1 LYKKIRKKFIKVLM
15 AAFLI
20 IMFFLMLGLDL
31 SYIFRLYQTFDTR
44 FNIILSVEQTLSED
58 RRPSVESYNLDL
70 KNEIRYFTVT
80 LDENGNVVRTDMSHV
95 STADEEEAEYLTQKW
110 GTGSDK
116 FDRIVPYDEGFYC
129 LRIVK
134 TDTGAFDVWMEVTSL
149 VENVHYMFIITFGA
163 MILIDILIFVFLWMY
178 SKKAV
183 APIVESMSKQKQFIT
198 NAGHELKTP
207 LAVISANTEVLE
219 MTYGENEWTQ
229 STMHQVKRLSAL
241 VANLIQMA
249 RMEEDTDVVTLQD
262 FSASEVVEDAASS
275 FRTVAENQGKSLET
289 AIAKDVT
296 VHTDK
301 AMYTEIANIL
311 LDNAVKYCDD
321 GGCIRVELVR
331 EKKRTCLTV
340 SNDYK
345 DGEGVDYSRFFER
358 FYRADTAH
366 NNNKKSGYGIGL
378 SMAQSI
384 AGMLK
389 AEIRVNYKDSR
400 ICFQVYL

>member
-1 LYKKIRKKFIKVLM
+1 MYSKIRKKFIKVLM

-31 SYIFRLYQTFDTR
+31 SYIVRLYQTFDTR
-44 FNIILSVEQTLSED
+44 FNIILSIEQIFSD
-58 RRPSVESYNLDL
+58 ARRPDAGSYNLDL

-80 LDENGNVVRTDMSHV
+80 LDNTGSIVKTDMSHV
-95 STADEEEAEYLTQKW
+95 SSADEQEAEFLTEKW

-129 LRIVK
+129 LRIVR
-134 TDTGAFDVWMEVTSL
+134 TETGWFDIWLEVTTL

-163 MILIDILIFVFLWMY
+163 MILIDILIFVFLWLY

-262 FSASEVVEDAASS
+262 VQVSDVVEDAASS
-275 FRTVAENQGKSLET
+275 FRTVAENQGKRLESEV
-289 AIAKDVT
+289 AGDIVL
-296 VHTDK
+296 HTDK
-301 AMYTEIANIL
+301 AMYTEIVNIL

-321 GGCIRVELVR
+321 GGCIRVELSR
-331 EKKRTCLTV
+331 DRKRTCLSV
-340 SNDYK
+340 SNDYA
-345 DGEGVDYSRFFER
+345 DGEEVDYSRFFER

-366 NNNKKSGYGIGL
+366 TSSRKSGYGIGL

-389 AEIRVNYKDSR
+389 ADIRVSYRDSR

>member
-1 LYKKIRKKFIKVLM
+1 MYKKVRKKFIKVLM

-31 SYIFRLYQTFDTR
+31 SYIYRLYKTFDTR
-44 FNIILSVEQTLSED
+44 FNIILASEQSISD
-58 RRPSVESYNLDL
+58 DKRPDVTIYNMDL
-70 KNEIRYFTVT
+70 KYEIRYFTVT
-80 LDENGNVVRTDMSHV
+80 LDSSGNVTDVDVSRV
-95 STADEEEAEYLTQKW
+95 STADEQEAAELAMEW
-110 GTGSDK
+110 GTSSESY
-116 FDRIVPYDEGFYC
+116 DRIIPYDEGYYC
-129 LRIVK
+129 LRVIK
-134 TDTGAFDVWMEVTSL
+134 TDTGWFNVWLEVTSL
-149 VENVHYMFIITFGA
+149 MESVHYMFIISFAA
-163 MILIDILIFVFLWMY
+163 MIAIDLLIFIFLWLY

-183 APIVESMSKQKQFIT
+183 APIMESMEKQKQFIT

-262 FSASEVVEDAASS
+262 VQASEIVEDASSS
-275 FRTVAENQGKSLET
+275 FKTVAENQGKKLET
-289 AIAKDVT
+289 DIEKDIVI
-296 VHTDK
+296 HTDK

-321 GGCIRVELVR
+321 GGCIRVKLGKD
-331 EKKRTCLTV
+331 KKRACLSV

-345 DGEGVDYSRFFER
+345 DGEGQDYSRFFER

-378 SMAQSI
+378 SMARSI
-384 AGMLK
+384 VGMLK
-389 AEIRVNYKDSR
+389 GEIKVDYKDGR
-400 ICFQVYL
+400 ILFQVLL

>member
-1 LYKKIRKKFIKVLM
+1 VYKKVRKKFIKVLM

-31 SYIFRLYQTFDTR
+31 SYIYRLYKTFDTR
-44 FNIILSVEQTLSED
+44 FNIILASEQSISD
-58 RRPSVESYNLDL
+58 DKRPDVTIYNMDL
-70 KNEIRYFTVT
+70 KYEIRYFTVT
-80 LDENGNVVRTDMSHV
+80 LDSSGNVTDVDVSRV
-95 STADEEEAEYLTQKW
+95 STADEQEAAELAMEW
-110 GTGSDK
+110 GTSSESY
-116 FDRIVPYDEGFYC
+116 DRIIPYDEGYYC
-129 LRIVK
+129 LRVIK
-134 TDTGAFDVWMEVTSL
+134 TDTGWFNVWLEVTSL
-149 VENVHYMFIITFGA
+149 MESVHYMFIISFAA
-163 MILIDILIFVFLWMY
+163 MIAIDLLIFIFLWLY

-183 APIVESMSKQKQFIT
+183 APIMESMEKQKQFIT

-262 FSASEVVEDAASS
+262 VQASEIVEDASSS
-275 FRTVAENQGKSLET
+275 FKTVAENQGKKLET
-289 AIAKDVT
+289 DIEKDIVI
-296 VHTDK
+296 HTDK

-321 GGCIRVELVR
+321 GGCIRVKLGKD
-331 EKKRTCLTV
+331 KKRACLSV

-345 DGEGVDYSRFFER
+345 DGEGQDYSRFFER

-378 SMAQSI
+378 SMARSI
-384 AGMLK
+384 VGMLK
-389 AEIRVNYKDSR
+389 GEIKVDYKDGR
-400 ICFQVYL
+400 ILFQVLL

>member
-1 LYKKIRKKFIKVLM
+1 M

-31 SYIFRLYQTFDTR
+31 SYIYRLYQTFDTR
-44 FNIILSVEQTLSED
+44 FKIILASERAIAD
-58 RRPSVESYNLDL
+58 EKRPDVTIYNLDL

-80 LDENGNVVRTDMSHV
+80 LDTNGNVTDADLSRV
-95 STADEEEAEYLTQKW
+95 SMADEQDASELAKKW
-110 GTGSDK
+110 GTGSEK
-116 FDRIVPYDEGFYC
+116 YDRIIPYDEGYYC
-129 LRIVK
+129 LRVIK
-134 TDTGAFDVWMEVTSL
+134 TENGWLDVWLEVTSL
-149 VENVHYMFIITFGA
+149 MENIRYMFIISFGA
-163 MILIDILIFVFLWMY
+163 MILIDVLIFIFLWMY
-178 SKKAV
+178 SKRAV
-183 APIVESMSKQKQFIT
+183 APIVESMKKQKQFIT

-207 LAVISANTEVLE
+207 LAVISANTEVME

-262 FSASEVVEDAASS
+262 VQASEVVEDAASS
-275 FRTVAENQGKSLET
+275 FKTVAENQGKKLET
-289 AIAKDVT
+289 QIEKDIVI
-296 VHTDK
+296 HTDK

-321 GGCIRVELVR
+321 GGTIRVKLEK
-331 EKKRTCLTV
+331 EKKHAVLTV

-345 DGEGVDYSRFFER
+345 DGEGQDYSRFFER

-384 AGMLK
+384 VGMLK
-389 AEIRVNYKDSR
+389 GKIHVNYKEGR
-400 ICFQVYL
+400 ILFSVLL

>member
-31 SYIFRLYQTFDTR
+31 SYIVRLYQTFDTR
-44 FNIILSVEQTLSED
+44 FNIILSIEQTISAET
-58 RRPSVESYNLDL
+58 RPVSGNYNLDL

-80 LDENGNVVRTDMSHV
+80 LDEAGNIVRTDMSHV
-95 STADEEEAEYLTQKW
+95 SSADEQEAEYLTEKW
-110 GTGSDK
+110 GTGSDR
-116 FDRIVPYDEGFYC
+116 FDRIIPYDEGFYC
-129 LRIVK
+129 LRIVR
-134 TDTGAFDVWMEVTSL
+134 TDTGWFDVWLEVTSL

-178 SKKAV
+178 SKRAV

-219 MTYGENEWTQ
+219 MTYGENEWTT

-262 FSASEVVEDAASS
+262 VPVSDVVEDAASS
-275 FRTVAENQGKSLET
+275 FRTVAENQGKRLET
-289 AIAKDVT
+289 DITKDV
-296 VHTDK
+296 VIHTDK
-301 AMYTEIANIL
+301 AMYTEIVNIL

-321 GGCIRVELVR
+321 GGCIRIELAK
-331 EKKRTCLTV
+331 EKKRTCLAV
-340 SNDYK
+340 SNDFRE
-345 DGEGVDYSRFFER
+345 GEGVDYNRFFER

-366 NNNKKSGYGIGL
+366 TSSRKSGYGIGL

-389 AEIRVNYKDSR
+389 AEIKVDYKDSR
-400 ICFQVYL
+400 ICFRVYL